1 MIIVKL
7 QGGLGNQLFQYA
19 TARALAQWHGSS
31 VTFDLSSLQKTSS
44 ALSHTS
50 RAFELAAFGIQ
61 PVQPPLLDRLALG
74 MQRIPYRNQV
84 KKLVR
89 GWRDITEYQ
98 ESDTMA
104 YEPFLTEK
112 TTANTYLVGYFQS
125 ERYFKTIE
133 NTVRQEL
140 NFVHQ
145 IPKSETELS
154 NIQNK
159 VSLHIRRG
167 DYVTNPQANQLHGLC
182 SLEYYHR
189 AAAYLASRLGSAHF
203 VIFSDDQA
211 WVRENLLLPYPV
223 TFVEGNQGW
232 NSYKDMQLMSQCH
245 HHIIANS
252 SFSWWG
258 AWLNPSPD
266 KIVIAP
272 DRWLAQ
278 EEKASESADRTPV
291 GWLRM

>member
-19 TARALAQWHGSS
+19 TSRALAHRHGSS
-31 VTFDLSSLQKTSS
+31 VAFDLRSFQNATSDF
-44 ALSHTS
+44 SHTP

-61 PVQPPLLDRLALG
+61 PVQAPLLDRLALG
-74 MQRIPYRNQV
+74 MQRIPYRSQV

-89 GWRDITEYQ
+89 GWRDITEYH
-98 ESDTMA
+98 ERDTMA
-104 YEPFLTEK
+104 YEPLLTEK

-133 NTVRQEL
+133 GTLRQEL
-140 NFVHQ
+140 NFVQ
-145 IPKSETELS
+145 PISKSETELP
-154 NIQNK
+154 NIRNK

-167 DYVTNPQANQLHGLC
+167 DYVTNPEASRLHGLC
-182 SLEYYHR
+182 SPEYYR
-189 AAAYLASRLGSAHF
+189 KAAAYLASRLKSVHF
-203 VIFSDDQA
+203 IIFSDDQA
-211 WVRENLLLPYPV
+211 WVRQNLQLPYPV
-223 TFVEGNQGW
+223 TFVEGNQGQD
-232 NSYKDMQLMSQCH
+232 SHKDMQLMSHCD

-258 AWLNPSPD
+258 AWLNPSLD

-278 EEKASESADRTPV
+278 EKKTSESADRIPA